1 MRRVFAVGM
10 VLALGVVLMAG
21 PAVAQMG
28 FGIKGGLNFAEFS
41 DIETIDTLD
50 ELETESKSDFV
61 GGVYVKF
68 PIGVFRLQIEGL
80 YSRKGGEGQYNN
92 DGLGTAPWET
102 QLTYVE
108 IPVLLKYEFPTSV
121 LKPFLYG
128 GGSIAFLMEAE
139 KRNQTFDTDWV
150 DIKDDLKSTDY
161 GLVVGAGIEII
172 GITLEGRYT
181 HGMADTIDQKS
192 GDLQV
197 DEAKNKTWSVMAGID
212 FF

>member
-1 MRRVFAVGM
+1 MRRIFTTAMALVLCLVFV
-10 VLALGVVLMAG
+10 AG
-21 PAVAQMG
+21 PAAAQVG
-28 FGIKGGLNFAEFS
+28 FGIKGGLNFAEFG

-50 ELETESKSDFV
+50 ELESESKTDFV
-61 GGVYVKF
+61 GGAYIKL
-68 PIGVFRLQIEGL
+68 PLGLFRLQIEGL
-80 YSRKGGEGQYNN
+80 YSLKGGEGQYKNV
-92 DGLGTAPWET
+92 GIGTAPWET
-102 QLTYVE
+102 QLTYLE

-128 GGSIAFLMEAE
+128 GGSVAFLMKAE
-139 KRNQTFDTDWV
+139 KRNQTVDTDWI

-161 GLVVGAGIEII
+161 GLVVGAGIELL

-181 HGMADTIDQKS
+181 HGLADTVDQKS